1 VGLGWM
7 NHRFVVPHPPS
18 QLTMSGQFPGSAAI
32 QQSHLHS
39 NPSYLLDIA
48 QHSEPASE
56 LDADAEADED
66 MAFTGT
72 PSPYPPASNTSVNT
86 IQRNGDK
93 IDLQAVDPVLYG
105 LRRSVRLLHVLR
117 LLASWLTTVL
127 HML

>member
-1 VGLGWM
+1 M
-7 NHRFVVPHPPS
+7 E
-18 QLTMSGQFPGSAAI
+18 GQYPGSAAI

-39 NPSYLLDIA
+39 NPPYLLDIA

-72 PSPYPPASNTSVNT
+72 PSPYPPASNNSVNT
-86 IQRNGDK
+86 VQRNGDK

-105 LRRSVRLLHVLR
+105 LRRSVRLFPCPATACLV
-117 LLASWLTTVL
+117 ADNCSIYAVKIFGMIW
-127 HML
+127 